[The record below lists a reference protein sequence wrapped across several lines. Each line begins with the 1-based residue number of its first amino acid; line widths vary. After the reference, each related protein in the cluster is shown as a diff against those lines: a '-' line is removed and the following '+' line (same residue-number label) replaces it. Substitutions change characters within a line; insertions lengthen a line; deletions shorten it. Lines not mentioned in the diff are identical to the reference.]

1 LNNNSNFTF
10 DPGIILMQVA
20 SSNYERDARYLGTIL
35 MQIIRTVHG
44 KESDFHFGA
53 PENTFGWNFC
63 TLTVN
68 RMIVQ
73 QLIQLFGNEILKAK
87 GSSLDQK
94 FVEWL
99 KNRYIK
105 KNPNIDIKLVS
116 DLKSSRFGLF

>member
-1 LNNNSNFTF
+1 
-10 DPGIILMQVA
+10 MQVA
-20 SSNYERDARYLGTIL
+20 SSNYERDARYLRTIL
-35 MQIIRTVHG
+35 LQIIRTVHG

-53 PENTFGWNFC
+53 PENAFGWTFC
-63 TLTVN
+63 TLSVN

-99 KNRYIK
+99 KKRYIK